1 MSVENKYVN
10 ADLVAGKKAAAAL
23 VHGAPLIVAIATFE
37 TAAAN
42 DDGSVFRLFKV
53 NPHYI
58 PVKID
63 ISNDA
68 ITGGTDWDLGLYEAL
83 VDGQGGTVIDKDI
96 FADGIDLSS
105 AHLRSAALDGLVTV
119 DAANS
124 NKAIYQHA
132 GHSLSELKPSYD
144 IALTA
149 NTIGSGVGTVTVV
162 GYFAYGQQ

>member
-1 MSVENKYVN
+1 MAVENKYVN
-10 ADLVAGKKAAAAL
+10 ADLAANKKAVAAF
-23 VHGAPLIVAIATFE
+23 VHGAEVFVAITTFE
-37 TAAAN
+37 VAAA
-42 DDGSVFRLFKV
+42 DSDGSVYRLFKV

-63 ISNDA
+63 ITNDA
-68 ITGGTDWDLGLYEAL
+68 ITGGTDYDLGLYESL

-96 FADGIDLSS
+96 FADGMDLSS
-105 AHLRSAALDGLVTV
+105 AHLRTAALDGLVTV

-149 NTIGSGVGTVTVV
+149 NTVGTGAGTVTAV
-162 GYFAYGQQ
+162 GYFVYGNQ